1 MLDNAWLHMT
11 EPFSEEEFQKLNAD
25 EVPVDH
31 AEVMETISQFQACVE
46 ELIYLEP
53 YRQTIYE

>member
-1 MLDNAWLHMT
+1 MLWNAWLHET
-11 EPFSEEEFQKLNAD
+11 EPFSQEELAQLQAQ
-25 EVPVDH
+25 EVPLDH
-31 AEVMETISQFQACVE
+31 DDVMETISQFQACVE